1 MIVVS
6 KHSSQALLTL
16 QEVVG
21 PAIPFPNSNSANL
34 TSPASPTTLLGPIEV
49 ERRRVTK
56 DGHVRVKLSLL
67 GATVNKC
74 GICLAQFKSTDTGA
88 LGKNCQHW

>member
-1 MIVVS
+1 MV
-6 KHSSQALLTL
+6 

-21 PAIPFPNSNSANL
+21 PAIPFPNRAESV
-34 TSPASPTTLLGPIEV
+34 SPTSPTTLLGTIEV
-49 ERRRVTK
+49 ERRRKTK

-67 GATVNKC
+67 GAPVNKC
-74 GICLAQFKSTDTGA
+74 GICLAQFKSTELGA